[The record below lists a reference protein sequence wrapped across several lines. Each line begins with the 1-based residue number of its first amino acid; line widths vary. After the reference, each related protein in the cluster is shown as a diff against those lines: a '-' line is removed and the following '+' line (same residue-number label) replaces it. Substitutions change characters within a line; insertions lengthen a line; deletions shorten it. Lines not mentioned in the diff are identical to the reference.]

1 MSDGQNRLLGA
12 SDTPI
17 TTFAAYTQQ
26 GGYTALRQALANMT
40 PEQVIG
46 EIRAASLRGR
56 GGAGVLAAEKLSL
69 VARADAERKYI
80 VCNAYDADPRSR
92 ASETLLARNPFLV
105 LEGMALAA
113 FAIGAQEGYLYVR
126 STRQEAA
133 ETVQAALREALEQ
146 TALGRDIF
154 DSHFE
159 FSITVVG
166 VERGFMGGEES
177 SLLEIIKGRPLKAQQ
192 RPPYPTEYGLG
203 GHPTVVQNV
212 ETLAN
217 LPAIVMRG
225 GQAFRTS
232 GTEATPGTKLVTVY
246 GPGASPQG
254 TLVEVAFGTPVR
266 QILRN
271 ANVQASDAT
280 ARAVAVG
287 GQEGGVLP
295 LNLLDTPFDY
305 EPLEEAGVI
314 VGSSLIEVVPRD
326 TCMVQWALARTSYLS
341 DETCGKCVP
350 CRIGVKR
357 VATLLETLTSGLGT
371 QDDLAV
377 LTEFSQYI
385 PDGSLCG
392 FGVNAVN
399 PVITAMKY
407 FGDDFT
413 AHIEGRCP
421 AGTCVPTRAHRYAT
435 KHVL

>member
-1 MSDGQNRLLGA
+1 MSDAQNRLLGS

-17 TTFAAYTQQ
+17 RTFAAYGQQ
-26 GGYTALRQALANMT
+26 GGYAGLRQALANMS

-46 EIRAASLRGR
+46 EIRAANLRGR
-56 GGAGVLAAEKLSL
+56 GGAGVLAAEKLAL
-69 VARADAERKYI
+69 VAHADAERKVL

-113 FAIGAQEGYLYVR
+113 YAIGATEGYLYLR
-126 STRQEAA
+126 STRREAA
-133 ETVQAALREALEQ
+133 EAAQAALREALEQ
-146 TALGRDIF
+146 GALGRGIF
-154 DSHFE
+154 DSQFE
-159 FSITVVG
+159 FSVNVVG

-217 LPAIVMRG
+217 LPAIIMRG
-225 GQAFRTS
+225 GQAFLSS
-232 GTEATPGTKLVTVY
+232 GSKSTPGTKLVTVY
-246 GPGASPQG
+246 GPGADAQG
-254 TLVEVAFGTPVR
+254 TLVEVPFGTTLR
-266 QILRN
+266 QILQR
-271 ANVQASDAT
+271 AGVQAGD

-295 LNLLDTPFDY
+295 PNLLDTPFDF
-305 EPLEEAGVI
+305 EPLEEVGAI
-314 VGSSLIEVVPRD
+314 VGSSMLEVVPNG
-326 TCMVQWALARTSYLS
+326 TCMAQWTLGRTSYLS

-357 VATLLETLTSGLGT
+357 VATLLETITSGLGT
-371 QDDLAV
+371 KDDLAT

-399 PVITAMKY
+399 PVVTAMKY
-407 FGDDFT
+407 FGDDFN

-421 AGTCVPTRAHRYAT
+421 TGTCVPTRAHRYAT

>member
-254 TLVEVAFGTPVR
+254 TLVEVPFGTPVR

>member
-1 MSDGQNRLLGA
+1 VSDAQNRLLGS

-17 TTFAAYTQQ
+17 RTFADYAQQ
-26 GGYTALRQALANMT
+26 GGYAALRQALANMT

-56 GGAGVLAAEKLSL
+56 GGAGVLAAEKLAL
-69 VARADAERKYI
+69 VARADAERKYL

-113 FAIGAQEGYLYVR
+113 FAIGATEGYLYVR
-126 STRQEAA
+126 STRREAA
-133 ETVQAALREALEQ
+133 EAVQAALREALEQ
-146 TALGRDIF
+146 SALGRAIF
-154 DSHFE
+154 DSQFE
-159 FSITVVG
+159 FSVNLVG

-225 GQAFRTS
+225 GQAFLAS
-232 GTEATPGTKLVTVY
+232 GTQATPGTKLVTVY
-246 GPGASPQG
+246 GPGAEAQG
-254 TLVEVAFGTPVR
+254 SLVEVAFGTPLR
-266 QILRN
+266 QILQR
-271 ANVQASDAT
+271 ANVQVSDAT
-280 ARAVAVG
+280 ARAIAVG

-295 LNLLDTPFDY
+295 LNLLDTPLDY

-314 VGSSLIEVVPRD
+314 VGSSLLEVVPRD
-326 TCMVQWALARTSYLS
+326 TCMVQWTLARTSYLS

-357 VATLLETLTSGLGT
+357 VATLLEALTSGLGT
-371 QDDLAV
+371 QDDLAT
-377 LTEFSQYI
+377 LTEFSHYI

-392 FGVNAVN
+392 FGINAVN

-407 FGDDFT
+407 FGEDFS

-421 AGTCVPTRAHRYAT
+421 TGTCVPTRAHRYAT

>member
-1 MSDGQNRLLGA
+1 VSDGQNRLLGA
-12 SDTPI
+12 SDSPI
-17 TTFAAYTQQ
+17 TTFAAYTKQ
-26 GGYTALRQALANMT
+26 GGYAALRQALANMT
-40 PEQVIG
+40 PEQVID

-69 VARADAERKYI
+69 VARANAENKYL

-92 ASETLLARNPFLV
+92 AGETLLARNPFLV

-113 FAIGAQEGYLYVR
+113 FATGAREAYLYVR
-126 STRQEAA
+126 STRREAA
-133 ETVQAALREALEQ
+133 EAVQMALREALEQ
-146 TALGRDIF
+146 GALGREVF
-154 DSHFE
+154 GTPFE
-159 FSITVVG
+159 LSVNLVG

-192 RPPYPTEYGLG
+192 RPPYPTDYGLAG
-203 GHPTVVQNV
+203 QPTVVQNV

-225 GQAFRTS
+225 GQAFRS
-232 GTEATPGTKLVTVY
+232 AGTEAAPGTKLITVY

-254 TLVEVAFGTPVR
+254 TLVEAAFGTPLR
-266 QILRN
+266 QILQR
-271 ANVQASDAT
+271 AGVQASEAN

-295 LNLLDTPFDY
+295 LNLLDTPLDF
-305 EPLEEAGVI
+305 EALEEAGVI
-314 VGSSLIEVVPRD
+314 VGSSLLEVVPKD
-326 TCMVQWALARTSYLS
+326 TCMVQWAMARSAYLA
-341 DETCGKCVP
+341 DESCGKCVP
-350 CRIGVKR
+350 CRVGVKR
-357 VATLLETLTSGLGT
+357 VASTLEGLVSGLGT

-377 LTEFSQYI
+377 LTDFSHYI

-399 PVITAMKY
+399 PLVTALKY

-413 AHIEGRCP
+413 AHLEGRCP
-421 AGTCVPTRAHRYAT
+421 TGTCVPVRAHRYAT

>member
-1 MSDGQNRLLGA
+1 MSDGQNRLLGS
-12 SDTPI
+12 SDTAI
-17 TTFAAYTQQ
+17 TTFADYTQQ
-26 GGYTALRQALANMT
+26 GGYAALRQALASMT

-46 EIRAASLRGR
+46 EIRAANLRGR

-69 VARADAERKYI
+69 VARADAERKYL

-92 ASETLLARNPFLV
+92 ASETLLERNPFLV

-113 FAIGAQEGYLYVR
+113 FAIGVQEGYLYVR
-126 STRQEAA
+126 STRRAAA
-133 ETVQAALREALEQ
+133 EAVQAALHEALEQ
-146 TALGRDIF
+146 GALGRDIF
-154 DSHFE
+154 GTPFE
-159 FSITVVG
+159 FSVNLVG

-217 LPAIVMRG
+217 LPEIVMRG
-225 GQAFRTS
+225 GQAFLAS
-232 GTEATPGTKLVTVY
+232 GTQATPGTKLVTVY
-246 GPGASPQG
+246 GPGGDAQG
-254 TLVEVAFGTPVR
+254 TLVEVAFGTPLR
-266 QILRN
+266 QILQR
-271 ANVQASDAT
+271 ANVQMNDST

-295 LNLLDTPFDY
+295 LNLLDTPLDY
-305 EPLEEAGVI
+305 EPLEEAGTI
-314 VGSSLIEVVPRD
+314 VGSSLLEVVPRD
-326 TCMVQWALARTSYLS
+326 TCMVQWTQARTSYLA
-341 DETCGKCVP
+341 DQTCGKCVP

-357 VATLLETLTSGLGT
+357 VATLLEALTSGLGT

-377 LTEFSQYI
+377 LTEMSEYI

-407 FGDDFT
+407 FGEDFT

-421 AGTCVPTRAHRYAT
+421 TGTCTPIRAHRYAT